1 MQMIKRLDEISN
13 FNYRDEKIFRYLEFD
28 LLDVLF
34 LFLLTMLFFFLYFLA
49 IEKDKRNFYGIVR
62 RWNHVLSL
70 VSFF

>member
-34 LFLLTMLFFFLYFLA
+34 LFLLTMFFF
-49 IEKDKRNFYGIVR
+49 
-62 RWNHVLSL
+62 SL
-70 VSFF
+70 LFSHRER